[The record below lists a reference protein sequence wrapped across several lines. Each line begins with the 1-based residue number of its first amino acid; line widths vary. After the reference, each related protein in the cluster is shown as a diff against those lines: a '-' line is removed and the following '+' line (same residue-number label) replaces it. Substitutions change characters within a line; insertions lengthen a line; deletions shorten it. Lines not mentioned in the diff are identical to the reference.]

1 MEKYT
6 GLIGIVALL
15 GIAFALSN
23 DRSNINYKI
32 VRWGLGLQLIF
43 AVFILKTPIG
53 KPIFG
58 FLDKAISKLISFSD
72 AGGDFLFT
80 SFVPEIGFH
89 PSLINFA
96 FRALPTIIFF
106 SALMSMLY
114 HFGIIQVVV
123 KWIAKAMQK
132 TMGTSGSETLS
143 VSANIFVGQTEAPL
157 MIRPFLNNMT
167 KSELMVVMV
176 GGFATVA
183 GGVLAIYV
191 KWLTDIPGIAGHLL
205 AASVMS
211 APAALVMAKI
221 IYPETEEPE
230 TMGNLNIEI
239 EKTSS
244 NAMEALGNGATDGLK
259 LAGNVAAMLVAFLS
273 IVAMVDFLLQAIP
286 GQFGFAGTSID
297 EVLGLLFQPLAWTM
311 GVPWEESSMMGTL
324 MGKKIA
330 FTELIAY
337 GDLKTILASGQIS
350 ERTAVIA
357 TYALCGFAN
366 FGSIGI
372 QLGGIGGMAPDRKK
386 DLASLVTKAMIGGA
400 LASWLTATIAGILI

>member
-1 MEKYT
+1 M
-6 GLIGIVALL
+6 IGLL
-15 GIAFALSN
+15 GIIVLLTIAIAMSN
-23 DRSNINYKI
+23 NRKGINFRI
-32 VRWGLGLQLIF
+32 IGWGLGLQLIF
-43 AVFILKTPIG
+43 ALFILKTPIG
-53 KPIFG
+53 KPLFG

-80 SFVPEIGFH
+80 SFVPDVGFH
-89 PSLINFA
+89 TALINFA

-106 SALMSMLY
+106 SALMSVMY
-114 HFGIIQVVV
+114 HLGIIQFVV

-157 MIRPFLNNMT
+157 MVRPFIGKMT
-167 KSELMVVMV
+167 QSELMVVMV

-211 APAALVMAKI
+211 APAALVIAKI
-221 IYPETEEPE
+221 IYPETEDSE
-230 TMGNLNIEI
+230 TMGDLKIEV

-259 LAGNVAAMLVAFLS
+259 LAANVAAMLLAFIS
-273 IVAMVDFLLQAIP
+273 IVAMINYML
-286 GQFGFAGTSID
+286 GFANTSID
-297 EVLGLLFQPLAWTM
+297 QILGFIFQPLAWTM
-311 GVPWEESSMMGTL
+311 GVPWEESAMMGTL

-337 GDLKTILASGQIS
+337 GDLKEIMASGQIS
-350 ERTAVIA
+350 ERTAIIA
-357 TYALCGFAN
+357 SYALCGFAN

-372 QLGGIGGMAPDRKK
+372 QLGGIGAMAPERKK
-386 DLASLVTKAMIGGA
+386 DLAKLVTKAMVGGA
-400 LASWLTATIAGILI
+400 LASWLTATVAGILI

>member
-1 MEKYT
+1 MI
-6 GLIGIVALL
+6 GLLGIVVLL
-15 GIAFALSN
+15 GIAVAMSN
-23 DRSNINYKI
+23 NRKQINMRI
-32 VRWGLGLQLIF
+32 VGWGLGLQLIF
-43 AVFILKTPIG
+43 ALFILKTPIG

-58 FLDKAISKLISFSD
+58 FFDKVVSKLISFSD

-80 SFVPEIGFH
+80 SFVPDVGFH
-89 PSLINFA
+89 TALINFA

-106 SALMSMLY
+106 SALMSVMY
-114 HFGIIQVVV
+114 HLGIIQFVV

-157 MIRPFLNNMT
+157 MIRPFIGKMT
-167 KSELMVVMV
+167 QSELMAVMV

-211 APAALVMAKI
+211 APAALVIAKI
-221 IYPETEEPE
+221 IYPETEESD
-230 TMGNLNIEI
+230 TMGDLKIEV

-259 LAGNVAAMLVAFLS
+259 LAANVAAMLVAFIS
-273 IVAMVDFLLQAIP
+273 IVAMVNYLL
-286 GQFGFAGTSID
+286 GFANTSID
-297 EVLGLLFQPLAWTM
+297 QLLGLIFQPLAWTM
-311 GVPWEESSMMGTL
+311 GVPWEESAMMGTL

-337 GDLKTILASGQIS
+337 GDLKVIMASGQIS
-350 ERTAVIA
+350 ERTAIIA
-357 TYALCGFAN
+357 SYALCGFAN

-372 QLGGIGGMAPDRKK
+372 QLGGIGGMAPERKK
-386 DLASLVTKAMIGGA
+386 DLAKLVTKAMVGGA
-400 LASWLTATIAGILI
+400 LASWLTATVAGILI

>member
-15 GIAFALSN
+15 GIAFSISN
-23 DRSNINYKI
+23 DRSKINYRL
-32 VRWGLGLQLIF
+32 VGWGLGLQLTF
-43 AVFILKTPIG
+43 AIFILKTPIG
-53 KPIFG
+53 KPIFS

-80 SFVPEIGFH
+80 SFVPDVGFDVA
-89 PSLINFA
+89 LINFA

-106 SALMSMLY
+106 SALMSVMY

-143 VSANIFVGQTEAPL
+143 ISANIFVGQTEAPL
-157 MIRPFLNNMT
+157 LVRPFINTMT
-167 KSELMVVMV
+167 KSELMAVMV

-221 IYPETEEPE
+221 IYPETEISQ
-230 TMGNLNIEI
+230 TMGTVDIEI

-259 LAGNVAAMLVAFLS
+259 LAANVAAMLVAFLS
-273 IVAMVDFLLQAIP
+273 IVAMLNYLL
-286 GQFGFAGTSID
+286 GFAHTSID
-297 EVLGLLFQPLAWTM
+297 EILGLFFQPLAWAM
-311 GVPWEESSMMGTL
+311 GVPWEESAMMGTL
-324 MGKKIA
+324 IGKKIA
-330 FTELIAY
+330 FTELVAY
-337 GDLKTILASGQIS
+337 GDLQSILASGQIS
-350 ERTAVIA
+350 ERTAIIA
-357 TYALCGFAN
+357 SYALCGFAN

-386 DLASLVTKAMIGGA
+386 DLAGLVTKAMVGGA